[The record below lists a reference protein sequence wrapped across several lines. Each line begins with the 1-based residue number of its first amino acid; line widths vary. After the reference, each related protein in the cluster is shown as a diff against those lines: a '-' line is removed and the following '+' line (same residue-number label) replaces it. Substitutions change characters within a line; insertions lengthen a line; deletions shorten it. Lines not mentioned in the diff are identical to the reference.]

1 MKTNK
6 LITKHSES
14 MLTVRMSRT
23 IFKKITEVAKRLALS
38 RSEYIRFIIKTNLD
52 SQK

>member
-1 MKTNK
+1 MKTK
-6 LITKHSES
+6 ITKVKNSEA
-14 MLTVRMSRT
+14 MLTVRMSSD
-23 IFKKITEVAKRLALS
+23 IFKKVTNLAKRLALS